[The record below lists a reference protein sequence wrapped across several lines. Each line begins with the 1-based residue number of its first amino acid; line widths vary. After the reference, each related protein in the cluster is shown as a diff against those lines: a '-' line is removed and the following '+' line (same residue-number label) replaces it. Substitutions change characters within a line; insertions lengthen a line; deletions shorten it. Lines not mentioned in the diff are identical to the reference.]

1 MPILLFYK
9 GGTPA
14 LMYSQHFR
22 VIYFNVVDQQGYE
35 GEPLSLSLQSIFG
48 CFNCCSRPIYHC
60 VYVDIGPMDS
70 IQSLG
75 LERHGGGSCKY
86 VYSDSFT
93 SSDLT
98 YTSGSCWLHC
108 PLCFCPERN

>member
-9 GGTPA
+9 DGTPA

-48 CFNCCSRPIYHC
+48 CFNCCSRPLYHC

-75 LERHGGGSCKY
+75 FGASWWWQLQVCIFGLFYFFRSNLY
-86 VYSDSFT
+86 
-93 SSDLT
+93 
-98 YTSGSCWLHC
+98 
-108 PLCFCPERN
+108 